1 MLTRY
6 GGEEFAILL
15 PACSLPE
22 ATRVVERLR
31 ASTPTVTCSAGLAQY
46 EPGETAEQFTNRAD
60 GALYLAKRD
69 GRNRLIAA

>member
-31 ASTPTVTCSAGLAQY
+31 AATPTVTSSAGLAQY
-46 EPGETAEQFTNRAD
+46 EPGETAEQLTSRAD